1 MRISAMTLEDQLIQ
15 MVRSSPELM
24 ALLDAARRLELAS
37 WCIGAGAVRSLVWDR
52 LHGFATPTHYD
63 DVDVV
68 YFDEQSEQAEQSG
81 LAADRQLQ
89 RKLLDLM
96 PSVRWEMTNQASIH
110 HWFLTQ
116 HHQIVPPLCSLAE
129 GVATWPEY
137 ATCVGVRWN
146 RDDAIDIIAP
156 HGLDDLFQLRLRHNP
171 MRASSAVFNER
182 LASKRFLER
191 WPMLSIVPG

>member
-1 MRISAMTLEDQLIQ
+1 MRLSKNILEEQLIQ

-24 ALLDAARRLELAS
+24 ELLDAVRRLKLAS

-52 LHGFATPTHYD
+52 LHGFPAPSHYD

-68 YFDEQSEQAEQSG
+68 YYDDQSG
-81 LAADRQLQ
+81 PAEEIELQ
-89 RKLLDLM
+89 TRLLSFR
-96 PSVRWEMTNQASIH
+96 PSVRWEVTNQALIH

-137 ATCVGVRWN
+137 ATCVGVRLN
-146 RDDAIDIIAP
+146 INNSIEVIAP
-156 HGLDDLFQLRLRHNP
+156 HGLQDLFQLRLRHNP
-171 MRASSAVFNER
+171 MRASRDVFNER
-182 LASKRFLER
+182 IASKRLIER
-191 WPMLSIVPG
+191 WPMLSLVEC